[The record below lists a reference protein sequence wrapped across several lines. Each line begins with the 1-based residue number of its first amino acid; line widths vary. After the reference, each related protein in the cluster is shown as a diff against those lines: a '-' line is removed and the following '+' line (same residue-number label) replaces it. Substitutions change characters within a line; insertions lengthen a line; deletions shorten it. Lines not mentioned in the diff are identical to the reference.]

1 MDQQQLQRRQ
11 ELHEEKK
18 LAKKLAEEQ
27 QQRQLDEQDI
37 TSFVEAASRSTPK
50 TSRGRPAEH
59 ASRAAKSRKVEADGG
74 ATAAAAQGRSAS
86 ADQDSVLE
94 ISVSLFY

>member
-1 MDQQQLQRRQ
+1 
-11 ELHEEKK
+11 
-18 LAKKLAEEQ
+18 
-27 QQRQLDEQDI
+27 
-37 TSFVEAASRSTPK
+37 
-50 TSRGRPAEH
+50 
-59 ASRAAKSRKVEADGG
+59 VEADGG